1 VVGTA
6 EAAPKLRMS
15 RGARHGRELRS
26 VATHVQGLPFDDYD
40 DELPGDEAEAS
51 VGWWELV
58 TLLVL
63 VIAGAGLPVLG
74 WLTGIAMLHASRA
87 WTARDARIATLGPLP
102 VVVAIG
108 AWAGLGDPGVLLHL
122 GPIAAILV
130 FGGAVAGLL
139 GSAYLTVRAFVLS

>member
-6 EAAPKLRMS
+6 EPAPKLRIS
-15 RGARHGRELRS
+15 RGGRRGRELRS

-40 DELPGDEAEAS
+40 ELPGDEAESS

-74 WLTGIAMLHASRA
+74 WLTGIAMLRQSQA

-102 VVVAIG
+102 VVLAIG

-122 GPIAAILV
+122 GPLAAILV

-139 GSAYLTVRAFVLS
+139 GGAYLTVRAFVLA